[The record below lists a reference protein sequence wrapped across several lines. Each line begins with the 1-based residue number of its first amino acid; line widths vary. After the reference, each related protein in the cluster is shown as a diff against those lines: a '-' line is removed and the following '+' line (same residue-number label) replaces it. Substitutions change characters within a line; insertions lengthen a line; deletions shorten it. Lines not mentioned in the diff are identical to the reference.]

1 MGLNM
6 ILCDTNI
13 LIDLFKNKA
22 KTIQDLE
29 KIGFENIVLSSIT
42 VMELIQGVGNKNE
55 LNKLM
60 KQIQYFDV
68 AHFNYEI
75 SQMTVEYISK
85 FRLSHNLQIPDAII
99 AATSNYYNL
108 KLFTYNLK
116 DFIFIP
122 QINLYNA

>member
-1 MGLNM
+1 M